1 MFFEVL
7 NGMLIKDGFLFKKV
21 AIDSLSCWGVV
32 PSEEER
38 LKFETPQN
46 HESENME
53 WLSQLY
59 GEENRRVPQ
68 KEVLP
73 EKGES
78 SSVPTSKKSFEVHD
92 LVCFG

>member
-1 MFFEVL
+1 M
-7 NGMLIKDGFLFKKV
+7 MIKDGFLFKKIS
-21 AIDSLSCWGVV
+21 IDSLSCWGVV
-32 PSEEER
+32 PSEDEL
-38 LKFETPQN
+38 LKFKTSEN

-59 GEENRRVPQ
+59 GERKKRQANKRDDMH
-68 KEVLP
+68 

-78 SSVPTSKKSFEVHD
+78 SSGPSTNKFEVHD